1 MGFIPRFRLIKK
13 LYSVGNW
20 RLDDEEEIGNVQMH
34 ANSKQAMQFIHL
46 IKQYQELTIIE
57 RDAGELQGSR
67 AEITWEHDEGELS
80 EWSER

>member
-1 MGFIPRFRLIKK
+1 MGFIPRFRRIKK

-20 RLDDEEEIGNVQMH
+20 RIDDEEEIGNVQMH
-34 ANSKQAMQFIHL
+34 ANSKQAMQFINL

-57 RDAGELQGSR
+57 RDAGELQGRR

-80 EWSER
+80 EWNER